1 MLDPDWILTR
11 PILAVV
17 LIGMLALLI
26 ARTVRS
32 DRRTFPRFKRYRTTR
47 KRQEFYRRMLRDS
60 ILQIGVTS
68 LVVLALV
75 WQFVPTLLSELTQW
89 PVIRE
94 VRGFSD
100 AQPVAMAAIVGGLAV
115 ATIVLTWIGV
125 RGARSEGITARG
137 DGSALLPRN
146 RQELRWGWALS
157 INAGVSEELMMRL
170 ALPTLIFAVTG
181 SAVAAVAGSI
191 VVFGALHAYQGVA
204 GVIGTT
210 IVGALMM
217 FLYAVTGTIL
227 VPIVLHA
234 LIDWRSMVFLPRA
247 VYDVH
252 LVDGRVTPI
261 ARPPVP
267 PEAVPAATPP
277 EPSAP

>member
-32 DRRTFPRFKRYRTTR
+32 DRRTFPRFKRYHTTR

-125 RGARSEGITARG
+125 RGARSEGITALG
-137 DGSALLPRN
+137 DVSALLPRN

>member
-1 MLDPDWILTR
+1 MLDPDWFLTR
-11 PILAVV
+11 PILAIV
-17 LIGMLALLI
+17 LIGMLALLV

-60 ILQIGVTS
+60 ILQIGLTS

-75 WQFVPTLLSELTQW
+75 WQYVPALLSELTQW

-94 VRGFSD
+94 VRGF
-100 AQPVAMAAIVGGLAV
+100 AAGQPWAMVAIVAGLAIAV
-115 ATIVLTWIGV
+115 VVLTWVGV
-125 RGARSEGITARG
+125 RGARSEGISTLG
-137 DGSALLPRN
+137 DVSALLPRN

-157 INAGVSEELMMRL
+157 INAGISEELMMRL
-170 ALPTLIFAVTG
+170 ALPALIDAVTG

-252 LVDGRVTPI
+252 LVDGRTTPI
-261 ARPPVP
+261 TKPPVP
-267 PEAVPAATPP
+267 PEAVAAATPP
-277 EPSAP
+277 EQPAP